1 MKRVEYTLP
10 MKGITMSHL
19 RASCALIAL
28 VGFMAQLSAAG
39 AQDLP
44 GRKELKRTDLS
55 GAPGMEVV
63 TSIVEFKPGE
73 TIPRHSHH
81 GVESAY
87 VIQGATLQSPGK
99 PSRTVPTGA
108 SLQNLRDAV
117 HGGDKIIGATSFK
130 LFTVHVVDK
139 GKPLFEPAAR

>member
-1 MKRVEYTLP
+1 MDGSGEAGIVIASRVTWVRLSFIKRISAQGES
-10 MKGITMSHL
+10 MN
-19 RASCALIAL
+19 AL
-28 VGFMAQLSAAG
+28 
-39 AQDLP
+39 
-44 GRKELKRTDLS
+44 KS

-87 VIQGATLQSPGK
+87 VIQGATLQAPGK

-108 SLQNLRDAV
+108 NLQNLRDAV
-117 HGGDKIIGATSFK
+117 HGGDKIIGDTSFK
-130 LFTVHVVDK
+130 LSTVHIVDK
-139 GKPLFEPAAR
+139 GKPLFEPAAK

>member
-1 MKRVEYTLP
+1 MAMDGSGEAGIVIASRVTWVRLSFIKRISAQGES
-10 MKGITMSHL
+10 MN
-19 RASCALIAL
+19 AL
-28 VGFMAQLSAAG
+28 
-39 AQDLP
+39 
-44 GRKELKRTDLS
+44 KS

-87 VIQGATLQSPGK
+87 VIQGATLQAPGK

-108 SLQNLRDAV
+108 NLQNLRDAV
-117 HGGDKIIGATSFK
+117 HGGDKIIGNTSFK
-130 LFTVHVVDK
+130 LFTVHIVDK
-139 GKPLFEPAAR
+139 GKPLFEPAAK

>member
-1 MKRVEYTLP
+1 MHLP
-10 MKGITMSHL
+10 RKGITMRHL

-28 VGFMAQLSAAG
+28 AGFFAQCPAAG

-63 TSIVEFKPGE
+63 TSIVEFKPGD

-87 VIQGATLQSPGK
+87 VIQGATLQLPGK
-99 PSRTVPTGA
+99 PPRTVPTGA
-108 SLQNLRDAV
+108 NLQNLRDVV
-117 HGGDKIIGATSFK
+117 HGGDKIIGNTSFK

-139 GKPLFEPAAR
+139 GKPLFELAGK